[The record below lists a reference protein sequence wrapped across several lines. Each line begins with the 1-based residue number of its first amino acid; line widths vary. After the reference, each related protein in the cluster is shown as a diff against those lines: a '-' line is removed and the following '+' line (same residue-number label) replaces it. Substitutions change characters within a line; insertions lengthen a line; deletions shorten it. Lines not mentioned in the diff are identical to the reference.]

1 MAKDLHLP
9 MNLHRARFLNRSGF
23 NLSSSGFLRASS
35 RFHTVPRAA
44 GTDDFRQILREELG
58 SVRNELGSLKI
69 EVGSLKNEVGSLKNE
84 VGSVK
89 NEVGSVRDRL
99 NAMDRQ
105 LGSIVEHQARVQAE
119 KMLGSDYQRPLLAL
133 SLQDVAL
140 LLPEEAVFRH
150 PLAKE
155 SLQAPLGL
163 AVTAARA
170 LAEEQVPLRLLR
182 SIHSA
187 LQARP
192 RSRYS

>member
-58 SVRNELGSLKI
+58 TVRNEL
-69 EVGSLKNEVGSLKNE
+69 
-84 VGSVK
+84 
-89 NEVGSVRDRL
+89 GSVRDRL